1 VILRTVIES
10 IEVSSKVDAEGKIY
24 PRLDEAFSA
33 LKWWLSH
40 DPESGELIDDYHWL
54 YKQGG
59 DKRKKIPALVAIYT
73 FDHDSVEILALLVKL
88 PHL

>member
-1 VILRTVIES
+1 VTLRTVIES
-10 IEVSSKVDAEGKIY
+10 IEVSDKVDCEGEIY
-24 PRLDEAFSA
+24 PRINEAFSA

-54 YKQGG
+54 FKQGG
-59 DKRKKIPALVAIYT
+59 NKIMKIPALVAIYT
-73 FDHDSVEILALLVKL
+73 FDHKSVEILALLVKL